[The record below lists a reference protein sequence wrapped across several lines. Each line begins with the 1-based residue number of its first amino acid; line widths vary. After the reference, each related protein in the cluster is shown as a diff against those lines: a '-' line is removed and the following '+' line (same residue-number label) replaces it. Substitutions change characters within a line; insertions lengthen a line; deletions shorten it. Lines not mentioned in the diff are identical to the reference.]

1 MGPEERPL
9 QGGPPGGVYRESLS
23 GRVGYPDSG
32 LRLPPAPF
40 GDPISPMTDPRDY
53 QIASLLALNLYG
65 LAALDFEVRPV
76 NVLAILTTA
85 LAAQGLGTRWARLPR
100 FEPKSALVSGL
111 GLCMLLRTASPAFA
125 ALAAALAIGS
135 KFLIRVRGKHLFN
148 PTDFAI
154 VALLA
159 VGAPVWVSPGQWGSE
174 AFLAFLAACCAFLV
188 LHRSE
193 RSDVT
198 IAFLAAWAGLL
209 FARSLWLGEPAAIPL
224 HRLENGALLIFAFF
238 MISDPRTIPN
248 SRPGR
253 LLFAALVALGAYFV
267 QFVLFRTNGLLYSL
281 ACCALLVPLI
291 DRLLPGERHEWA
303 VPAPSHHSGP
313 WPETAA
319 AFRRSAVLWPQF
331 REAAVKGAVES
342 AAVPV
347 APAPRR
353 VDVSPFYGELSQ
365 VATGRGADRAALD
378 AIDPRIEPIRF

>member
-1 MGPEERPL
+1 MR
-9 QGGPPGGVYRESLS
+9 
-23 GRVGYPDSG
+23 
-32 LRLPPAPF
+32 
-40 GDPISPMTDPRDY
+40 DPRDY

-65 LAALDFEVRPV
+65 LAALDFEVRPA
-76 NVLAILTTA
+76 NVLAILATA
-85 LAAQGLGTRWARLPR
+85 LAVQALGTRWARLAR
-100 FEPKSALVSGL
+100 FDPKSALVSGL
-111 GLCMLLRTASPAFA
+111 GLCMLLRTASPALA
-125 ALAAALAIGS
+125 ALAAALAIAS

-159 VGAPVWVSPGQWGSE
+159 IGAPVWVSPGQWGSE
-174 AFLAFLAACCAFLV
+174 VYLAFLAACCAFLV

-209 FARSLWLGEPAAIPL
+209 FARSLWLGEPMAIPL

-238 MISDPRTIPN
+238 MISDPRTIPD

-253 LLFAALVALGAYFV
+253 LLFASLVALGAFFV

-291 DRLLPGERHEWA
+291 DRLLPGERHEWTSG
-303 VPAPSHHSGP
+303 APSRRFATR
-313 WPETAA
+313 PEFATAL
-319 AFRRSAVLWPQF
+319 RRSVVLRPALQ
-331 REAAVKGAVES
+331 EAALKGTVES
-342 AAVPV
+342 AAAPV

-353 VDVSPFYGELSQ
+353 LDVSPFYGELSQ
-365 VATGRGADRAALD
+365 RSTGSGVDRPAPD
-378 AIDPRIEPIRF
+378 AIDPRSEPILF